1 MDASLESSVLA
12 ENDGPSKLQDMKLQ
26 DVEMTDQVA
35 GHEIAEYENDGH
47 EIAGQNNK
55 KMQFSLFFIFVSRNS
70 VPCYMVVS
78 FRSCNFWTCL

>member
-1 MDASLESSVLA
+1 LPLTTLGQETRWAYSTPPPNPHGA
-12 ENDGPSKLQDMKLQ
+12 
-26 DVEMTDQVA
+26 A

-70 VPCYMVVS
+70 VPCYMVRQFLVLQFLDVS
-78 FRSCNFWTCL
+78 LEG